1 MVDLE
6 SFLENYRIYME
17 EDYTPILHILSLLP
31 VPYIYIFTLNLL
43 EHESLLYAGDVTTGK
58 KREGRIYYNDK
69 KIILD
74 VHDTTITLLN
84 LPEPYDI

>member
-1 MVDLE
+1 MEYLE

-31 VPYIYIFTLNLL
+31 APYIYIFTINLL
-43 EHESLLYAGDVTTGK
+43 EHEPELYTGDVTTGE
-58 KREGRIYYNDK
+58 KRRGLIYYTDK

-74 VHDTTITLLN
+74 IDDTIITLLT
-84 LPEPYDI
+84 LPEPYEI

>member
-1 MVDLE
+1 MEYLE

-17 EDYTPILHILSLLP
+17 EDYTPILHVLSLLP
-31 VPYIYIFTLNLL
+31 ASYIYIFTINLL
-43 EHESLLYAGDVTTGK
+43 EHEDLLYQGDVTTGK
-58 KREGRIYYNDK
+58 KREGLIYYTDK

-74 VHDTTITLLN
+74 VHDTIITLLN